1 MAKKNI
7 IFADNFE
14 TREEVE
20 AEIRE
25 NPEEFGFEAD
35 QLGDDCV
42 VAQAVSDD
50 IEDYFY
56 CEKANLNVELP
67 HDVVIIAMQQMW
79 NGVSPRVSRIG
90 RNLNVVVDCPFRD
103 IDEQVVFVDRYNVCW
118 RGTHHDGTN
127 TAIYR
132 VMKDNDKYDTF
143 LQALITAF
151 EKTDAVKKEAAWKR
165 AISRYTKS
173 LRPEVA
179 AVYGW

>member
-14 TREEVE
+14 TREEIE
-20 AEIRE
+20 GEIRS
-25 NPEEFGFEAD
+25 NPEEFGFEPD
-35 QLGDDCV
+35 QMGDDCV
-42 VAQAVSDD
+42 VAQAVSDR
-50 IEDYFY
+50 IEGYFWD
-56 CEKANLNVELP
+56 EKANLHIELP
-67 HDVVIIAMQQMW
+67 HDVVIIAMQQCW
-79 NGVSPRVSRIG
+79 DGTSPRVSRIG

-103 IDEQVVFVDRYNVCW
+103 IDEQEVYADRYNVCW

-127 TAIYR
+127 TAVYR
-132 VMKDNDKYDTF
+132 VMKDDDKYDAF
-143 LQALITAF
+143 LQALITAS